1 VFASAVDRRLHIS
14 ATKPVLGVTLLVLT
28 LVAAQAQGAS
38 HSAQDETQA
47 ACGLAAMTDYKKANL
62 ALLQEGM
69 PLMSVEG
76 TIAQRRLQEQFC
88 LRIVR
93 CAFTD
98 QGSLQFMAAFDS
110 CLSDEALEKYNAVP
124 RDR

>member
-1 VFASAVDRRLHIS
+1 M
-14 ATKPVLGVTLLVLT
+14 
-28 LVAAQAQGAS
+28 
-38 HSAQDETQA
+38 
-47 ACGLAAMTDYKKANL
+47 AAMTDYKKANF
-62 ALLQEGM
+62 ALMQEGM
-69 PLMSVEG
+69 PLMSVEE

-98 QGSLQFMAAFDS
+98 QSSPQFMAAFDS

-124 RDR
+124 RDRE